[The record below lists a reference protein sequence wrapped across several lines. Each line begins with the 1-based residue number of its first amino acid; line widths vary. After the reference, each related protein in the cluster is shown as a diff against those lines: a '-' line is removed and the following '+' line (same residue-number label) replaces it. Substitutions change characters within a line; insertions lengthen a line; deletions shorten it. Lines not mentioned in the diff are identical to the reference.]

1 MLFSDNFLLAKC
13 CQPTTSYKQLANL
26 LDLIFTLRAQ
36 NIIEVVIIYK
46 YPLLIKRVK
55 EEFLRNITV
64 NQGIIHKVT
73 RIYCDNVDDRK
84 DLFQEVLI
92 QLWKSYGSFKE
103 QSKFSTWMYR
113 VAINTAIT
121 AYKRESRQTANALFV
136 RDIPSIADDDY
147 DYELEENLN
156 FLHTAIDQ
164 LTGIEKS
171 IILLYLEDKSY
182 EEIAEITGIT
192 QNYVRVKMNRIK
204 KKLESLI
211 KGKI

>member
-1 MLFSDNFLLAKC
+1 M
-13 CQPTTSYKQLANL
+13 
-26 LDLIFTLRAQ
+26 
-36 NIIEVVIIYK
+36 
-46 YPLLIKRVK
+46 K
-55 EEFLRNITV
+55 EEFLRNMTA
-64 NQGIIHKVT
+64 NQAIIHKVT

-84 DLFQEVLI
+84 DLFQEILI

-113 VAINTAIT
+113 VSINTAIT
-121 AYKRESRQTANALFV
+121 SYKRGARKTIKTLFV
-136 RDIPSIADDDY
+136 KDMPAIVDDDY
-147 DYELEENLN
+147 DYELEDNLKL
-156 FLHTAIDQ
+156 LHIAIDQ

-182 EEIAEITGIT
+182 DEIAEITGIT

-211 KGKI
+211 KGKV

>member
-1 MLFSDNFLLAKC
+1 M
-13 CQPTTSYKQLANL
+13 
-26 LDLIFTLRAQ
+26 
-36 NIIEVVIIYK
+36 
-46 YPLLIKRVK
+46 K
-55 EEFLRNITV
+55 EEFLQNITS
-64 NQGIIHKVT
+64 NQAIIHKVT

-84 DLFQEVLI
+84 DLFQEILI

-121 AYKRESRQTANALFV
+121 AFKRGAKKNLKAQFV
-136 RDIPSIADDDY
+136 KDLPPVADDEY
-147 DYELEENLN
+147 DTDLEENLN
-156 FLHTAIDQ
+156 LLHVAIGR

-204 KKLESLI
+204 KKLESLM
-211 KGKI
+211 KGTA